1 MAEELRPGLTGEAE
15 LVCGP
20 EHAASRFGATG
31 IEVFATAILVGLFE
45 NAALNAVDHLLPA
58 GSQTVGT
65 GMTFKHTAA
74 TPLGAKVRARAE
86 LTEVDG
92 RRLVFRCEAFDQWES
107 IGTAEHERFVIQ
119 ADRFLARVAEKAK
132 RPPAEAP

>member
-86 LTEVDG
+86 EASRKHRSHG
-92 RRLVFRCEAFDQWES
+92 RVLRDLSPQQRNAL
-107 IGTAEHERFVIQ
+107 GL
-119 ADRFLARVAEKAK
+119 FLRSRIVTSKDVSATRGDVA
-132 RPPAEAP
+132 

>member
-1 MAEELRPGLTGEAE
+1 MVEELRPGLVGEVE

-20 EHAASRFGATG
+20 ETAASRFGAEG
-31 IEVFATAILVGLFE
+31 IEVLATPIMVGLME
-45 NAALNAVDHLLPA
+45 HAAIMAADHALPA

-65 GMTFKHTAA
+65 SMSFKHTAA
-74 TPLGAKVRARAE
+74 TPLGATVRARAE

-92 RRLVFRCEAFDQWES
+92 RRLVFHIEAFDPWEQ

-119 ADRFLARVAEKAK
+119 RDRFLARVAEKVG
-132 RPPAEAP
+132 RPPAG

>member
-1 MAEELRPGLTGEAE
+1 MADELRPGLIGEAE
-15 LVCGP
+15 LTSGP
-20 EHAASRFGATG
+20 EHAASRFGAAG
-31 IEVFATAILVGLFE
+31 MEVLATPIMVGLFE
-45 NAALNAVDHLLPA
+45 HAALNAVDHELPA

-65 GMTFKHTAA
+65 SMSFKHSAA

-107 IGTAEHERFVIQ
+107 IGTAEHERFVVQ
-119 ADRFLARVAEKAK
+119 QDRFLARVAEKAK
-132 RPPAEAP
+132 RPPAGQ